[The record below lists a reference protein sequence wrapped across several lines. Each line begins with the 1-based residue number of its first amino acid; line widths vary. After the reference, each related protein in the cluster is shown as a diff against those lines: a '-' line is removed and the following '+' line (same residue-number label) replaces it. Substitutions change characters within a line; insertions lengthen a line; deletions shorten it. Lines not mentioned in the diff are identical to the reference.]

1 MALIARRIARIHKIL
16 GLVIGLQLLFWTA
29 SGLFFTLYPIETI
42 RGDPFR
48 PAPNH
53 GQLVIRDVRVDPDW
67 AAGLIEGELQSVEL
81 KMFLGDPV
89 WQIKTDKSLGM
100 VDAVTGDLRSP
111 ITQEELIRLTSYGPD
126 AETRALGKTSIQYMI
141 SENPK
146 REYGG
151 PLPAWVVEYS
161 PGKKRIYVDA
171 MTGEIKAV
179 RTTKWRIFDVLWRFH
194 IVDVT
199 GADRFDSWWLKIL
212 AFLGL
217 TTILFG
223 IALLVDR
230 ARKGRLLK

>member
-1 MALIARRIARIHKIL
+1 MSLAARRIARVHKIL
-16 GLVIGLQLLFWTA
+16 GLVIGLQFLFWTI

-48 PAPNH
+48 PAPDH
-53 GQLVIRDVRVDPDW
+53 GQLVASQVQVDASQ
-67 AAGLIEGELQSVEL
+67 AASLVAGKLQAAELR
-81 KMFLGDPV
+81 MFLGDPV
-89 WQIKTDKSLGM
+89 WLVKTDSSSRM
-100 VDAVTGDLRSP
+100 IDAVTGKMRSP
-111 ITQEELIRLTSYGPD
+111 ISSEELLTLTSYSDD
-126 AETRALGKTSIQYMI
+126 ATTRAPGTDPVTYMLT
-141 SENPK
+141 ENPL

-171 MTGEIKAV
+171 MTGEIKSV
-179 RTTKWRIFDVLWRFH
+179 RTTKWRVFDVMWRFH
-194 IVDVT
+194 IMDVT
-199 GADRFDSWWLKIL
+199 GDDRFDSWWLKVF
-212 AFLGL
+212 AFFGL

>member
-1 MALIARRIARIHKIL
+1 MALTARRIARVHKIL
-16 GLVIGLQLLFWTA
+16 GLVIGLQLLFWTI

-42 RGDPFR
+42 HGDPFR
-48 PAPNH
+48 PHPDH
-53 GQLVIRDVRVDPDW
+53 GQLVVSDITVDPDW
-67 AAGLIEGELQSVEL
+67 AAGLVKGELERVEL

-89 WQIKTDKSLGM
+89 WQIKTNLSTSM

-111 ITQEELIRLTSYGPD
+111 ITQDELTALTSYGPD
-126 AETRALGKTSIQYMI
+126 AATRPLGKTSIQYMI

-146 REYGG
+146 REYSGK
-151 PLPAWVVEYS
+151 LPAWIVEYS
-161 PGKKRIYVDA
+161 PGKQRIYVDA
-171 MTGEIKAV
+171 MTGDITAV

-194 IVDVT
+194 IMDVP
-199 GADRFDSWWLKIL
+199 GEDEFDSWWLKL
-212 AFLGL
+212 VAFSGL